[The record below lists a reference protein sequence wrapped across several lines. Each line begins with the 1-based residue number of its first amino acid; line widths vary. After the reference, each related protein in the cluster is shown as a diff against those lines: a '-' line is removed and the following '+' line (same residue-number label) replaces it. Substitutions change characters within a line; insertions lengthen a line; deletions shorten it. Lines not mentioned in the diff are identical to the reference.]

1 MILIDSSIWI
11 DWLSTRDTPGTQ
23 KLDALLDTPITLF
36 ICDRILQE
44 VLQGVRDDPR
54 AREINKQLDVFE
66 CLDTGGVELART
78 SAELFRGFRKKGVT
92 VRGSID
98 VLIAALCIEHKLS
111 LLHNDRD
118 FDVIAKHSALRV
130 VSD

>member
-11 DWLSTRDTPGTQ
+11 DWLSTRDTPGTK

-44 VLQGVRDDPR
+44 VLQGVRNDAR
-54 AREINKQLDVFE
+54 AREINRQLAIFE
-66 CLDTGGVELART
+66 CLDTGGVELARA
-78 SAELFRGFRKKGVT
+78 SAELYRGLRKKGVT
-92 VRGSID
+92 VRGSVD
-98 VLIAALCIEHKLS
+98 VLIATLCIENRLS

-118 FDVIAKHSALRV
+118 FDVIAKHAALRV
-130 VSD
+130 EKV

>member
-11 DWLSTRDTPGTQ
+11 DWLSTRDTPGTK

-44 VLQGVRDDPR
+44 VLQGVRDDAR
-54 AREINKQLDVFE
+54 AREINKQLAIFE
-66 CLDTGGVELART
+66 CLDTGGVELARA
-78 SAELFRGFRKKGVT
+78 SAELYRGLRKKGVT

-98 VLIAALCIEHKLS
+98 VLLAALCIEHKLT

-118 FDVIAKHSALRV
+118 FDAIAEHSALRV
-130 VSD
+130 ERT

>member
-11 DWLSTRDTPGTQ
+11 DWLSTRDTPGTK

-44 VLQGVRDDPR
+44 VLQGVRDDAR
-54 AREINKQLDVFE
+54 AREINRQLAIFE
-66 CLDTGGVELART
+66 CLDTGGVELARA
-78 SAELFRGFRKKGVT
+78 SAELYRGLRKKGVT
-92 VRGSID
+92 VRGTID
-98 VLIAALCIEHKLS
+98 VLIATLCIENRLS

-118 FDVIAKHSALRV
+118 FDVIAKHAALRV
-130 VSD
+130 EKV